1 MAAKEELSESPAPR
15 AGKLYAQLTS
25 NRSPFLMRARDCAKY
40 TIPTLIPPFDSS
52 TNTGALQYPTPWQS
66 MGARGVNNLAAKLLM
81 ALFPPNTPFFK
92 LEVDD
97 QTLAELAGTPD
108 MQSKV
113 LEGLNKIER
122 TVQTHIEQGAVRI
135 SAFGALKQLVVTGN
149 VLLHLPEDGGMRSF
163 QLDRY
168 VVQRDAVG
176 DVLDIVV
183 LEDLA
188 PAALSTELQAFL
200 GYDVESEE
208 EGGDSQIGRTA
219 TISLYT
225 HVCREQDT
233 WEVYQEIGG
242 KVVPNSFGTYPLEKT
257 PWIPVRFSKC
267 ENEDYGRSYVE
278 EYLGDIK
285 SLDGLSQ
292 AIVEGSAVAAKTV
305 FLVNPNGTTDP
316 TSLTKSPNGG
326 VIAGNEKDVT
336 VLGLNKYNDFRVALE
351 TMKDINERMAQAFL
365 LNSSVQRSGERVT
378 AEEIRYMAQELETA
392 LGGIYSILSQELQLP
407 LVQRIMFVMER
418 AKKLPVLP
426 KGVVKPVIVTGMEA
440 LGRGND
446 LNKLQQ
452 FLTILNATVGQQVMQ
467 ERLNI
472 GDAITRVGTALG
484 IDTVGL
490 VKTDQEVQAAQQ
502 AAQQAQ
508 QQANNAAMMQQ
519 AVAPAV
525 NQAGGI
531 LKQRM
536 AHADNKEL
544 AAQAPQG
551 QASQPEAAWRFN
563 QTW

>member
-1 MAAKEELSESPAPR
+1 MAEKDELSEGINPIAS
-15 AGKLYAQLTS
+15 KLYEKLKA

-40 TIPTLIPPFDSS
+40 TIPTLIPPFDGS
-52 TNTGALQYPTPWQS
+52 TNTDAYQYLTPWQS
-66 MGARGVNNLAAKLLM
+66 MGARGVNNLSAKLLM
-81 ALFPPNTPFFK
+81 ALFPPNTPFFQ

-97 QTLAELAGTPD
+97 QTLAELAGSPD

-122 TVQTHIEQGAVRI
+122 AVQTTMEQGAIRI
-135 SAFGALKQLVVTGN
+135 SAFSALKQLVVTGN
-149 VLLHLPEDGGMRSF
+149 VLLHLPEGGGMRAF

-168 VVQRDAVG
+168 VCQRDAIG

-183 LEDLA
+183 QEDIS
-188 PAALSTELQAFL
+188 PSALSPELQKL
-200 GYDVESEE
+200 VGYDPEADEKNESKSR
-208 EGGDSQIGRTA
+208 DKNL
-219 TISLYT
+219 SLYT
-225 HVCREQDT
+225 HISREEDS
-233 WEVYQEIGG
+233 WEVYQELNG
-242 KVVPNSFGTYPLEKT
+242 KYVPDSFGTYPLDKT

-316 TSLTKSPNGG
+316 DALTKAPNGG
-326 VIAGNEKDVT
+326 IVAGSEKDVT
-336 VLGLNKYNDFRVALE
+336 ALGLDKYNDFRVALE
-351 TMKDINERMAQAFL
+351 TMKDVNERLSYAFL
-365 LNSSVQRSGERVT
+365 LNSSVQRSGDRVT

-418 AKKLPVLP
+418 AKKLPILP
-426 KGVVKPVIVTGMEA
+426 KGTVKPVIVTGMEA

-452 FLTILNATVGQQVMQ
+452 FLTILSQTIGAEAMMS
-467 ERLNI
+467 RLNI
-472 GDAITRVGTALG
+472 GDAITRVATSIG

-490 VKTDQEVQAAQQ
+490 VKTDQEVQQE
-502 AAQQAQ
+502 QQAQ
-508 QQANNAAMMQQ
+508 QQAQAQQAQMAMMHQ

-525 NQAGGI
+525 TQAGGI

-536 AHADNKEL
+536 AHADDQ
-544 AAQAPQG
+544 AAQA
-551 QASQPEAAWRFN
+551 QASQAAAA
-563 QTW
+563 

>member
-1 MAAKEELSESPAPR
+1 VS
-15 AGKLYAQLTS
+15 
-25 NRSPFLMRARDCAKY
+25 
-40 TIPTLIPPFDSS
+40 
-52 TNTGALQYPTPWQS
+52 
-66 MGARGVNNLAAKLLM
+66 
-81 ALFPPNTPFFK
+81 
-92 LEVDD
+92 
-97 QTLAELAGTPD
+97 
-108 MQSKV
+108 
-113 LEGLNKIER
+113 
-122 TVQTHIEQGAVRI
+122 EQGAVRI

-149 VLLHLPEDGGMRSF
+149 VLLHLPEDGGMRAF

-176 DVLDIVV
+176 NVLDIVV

-188 PAALSTELQAFL
+188 PATLTKELQAFL
-200 GYDVESEE
+200 GYDVEAEE
-208 EGGDSQIGRTA
+208 QGDKKISRDQ

-225 HVCREQDT
+225 HIYREKDV
-233 WEVYQEIGG
+233 WEIYQEIAG
-242 KVVPNSFGTYPLEKT
+242 KVVPESFGTYPLEKT

-292 AIVEGSAVAAKTV
+292 AIVEGSAIAAKTV

-351 TMKDINERMAQAFL
+351 TMKDINGRMAQAFL
-365 LNSSVQRSGERVT
+365 LNSSIQRSGERVT

-426 KGVVKPVIVTGMEA
+426 KGAVKPVIVTGMEA

-452 FLTILNATVGQQVMQ
+452 FLTILNSTVGQQVMQ

-508 QQANNAAMMQQ
+508 QQQANAAMMHQ

-551 QASQPEAAWRFN
+551 QAPEAA
-563 QTW
+563 

>member
-1 MAAKEELSESPAPR
+1 MAAKEELSEGLNPVA
-15 AGKLYAQLTS
+15 AKLYEQLKS

-40 TIPTLIPPFDSS
+40 TIPTLIPPFDGS
-52 TNTGALQYPTPWQS
+52 TNTNAYQYPTPWQS

-81 ALFPPNTPFFK
+81 ALFPPNTPFFQ
-92 LEVDD
+92 LEIDD

-122 TVQTHIEQGAVRI
+122 AVQTNIEQGAVRI

-149 VLLHLPEDGGMRSF
+149 VLLHLPEGGGMRSF

-176 DVLDIVV
+176 DVLDIVIV
-183 LEDLA
+183 EDLA
-188 PAALSTELQAFL
+188 PATLSKELQAFL
-200 GYDVESEE
+200 GYDVEAEE
-208 EGGDSQIGRTA
+208 EDGDTKISRTQ

-225 HVCREQDT
+225 HVSREEDT
-233 WEVYQEIGG
+233 WEVYQEMNG
-242 KVVPNSFGTYPLEKT
+242 KMVPDSFGTYPLDKT

-316 TSLTKSPNGG
+316 LSLTKASNGA
-326 VIAGNEKDVT
+326 VIAGTEKDVT

-351 TMKDINERMAQAFL
+351 TMKDINERLSYAFL
-365 LNSSVQRSGERVT
+365 LNSSVQRSGDRVT

-426 KGVVKPVIVTGMEA
+426 KGTVKPVIVTGMEA

-452 FLTILNATVGQQVMQ
+452 FLSILNQTIGAQAMM
-467 ERLNI
+467 ERLNV
-472 GDAITRVGTALG
+472 GDAITRVGTSLG

-502 AAQQAQ
+502 AAAQAQ
-508 QQANNAAMMQQ
+508 QQQAQMAMMHQ

-536 AHADNKEL
+536 AHADNQEA
-544 AAQAPQG
+544 AAQAPQA
-551 QASQPEAAWRFN
+551 QAA
-563 QTW
+563 